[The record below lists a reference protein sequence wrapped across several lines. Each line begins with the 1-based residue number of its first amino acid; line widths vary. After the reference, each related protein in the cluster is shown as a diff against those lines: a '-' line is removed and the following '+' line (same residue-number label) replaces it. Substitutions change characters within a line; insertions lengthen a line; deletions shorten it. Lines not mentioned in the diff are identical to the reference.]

1 MVDFD
6 LQRYRKGSRL
16 MLSKRDIETIADAV
30 LQDFKPQALK
40 DPIALS
46 ADEFLEQYLGCH
58 LRYENL
64 SNNGSILGMVVYNGG
79 KLIVY
84 DKDNDNIEEIF
95 LRGKTV
101 LIDNL
106 LLAEEQRGR
115 YEFTG
120 FHEGGHCILHQP
132 ETVSGFFDHRKTI
145 VCRTS
150 ETFARFKNLTT
161 DEDWAEW
168 QADYF
173 SACMKLP
180 RRIVRMVA
188 IDAMREI
195 GVEKDCVTS
204 YERDVYRE
212 CCEYLPRLIAS
223 IFTTSRTAAKYRLME
238 LKILKEKRVQP
249 IVFQKNS
256 EGVEYVC

>member
-1 MVDFD
+1 
-6 LQRYRKGSRL
+6 
-16 MLSKRDIETIADAV
+16 
-30 LQDFKPQALK
+30 
-40 DPIALS
+40 
-46 ADEFLEQYLGCH
+46 
-58 LRYENL
+58 
-64 SNNGSILGMVVYNGG
+64 MVVYNGG

-188 IDAMREI
+188 IDAMRGI
-195 GVEKDCVTS
+195 GVKKDCVTS

-223 IFTTSRTAAKYRLME
+223 IFTTSRTAAKYQVDGTENIKRKTRSADRVSKKFRGGGVCLLMYFVPLAA
-238 LKILKEKRVQP
+238 LKSARSKRVGILKSNAKNARV
-249 IVFQKNS
+249 K
-256 EGVEYVC
+256 